1 MRAPDGAGPGCAGGR
16 AWAEVFGAEAPFRP
30 NPELYRNS
38 IAWKLQEHE
47 ERRMSLAL
55 RKRLNQMADGVEA
68 KTAKR
73 SISATAGSRLRSG
86 TTIVKEWRGESH
98 VVMVAEKEFV
108 YG

>member
-1 MRAPDGAGPGCAGGR
+1 
-16 AWAEVFGAEAPFRP
+16 
-30 NPELYRNS
+30 
-38 IAWKLQEHE
+38 
-47 ERRMSLAL
+47 MSLAL